1 MPALPIQQFAFDGSF
16 RMKGI
21 RSRFRWSKEARDLV
35 RSNLQVRGPAA
46 RDLITR
52 VAQLSGNPRDACIR
66 FARQLGFKAK
76 RTYGRWSEQER
87 QRLLR
92 LIELY
97 RVGEAARHLRRS
109 EFSIY
114 AMLGRMGASTAMGK
128 DGFTKYS
135 LAALLHVRADEIQRW
150 IDKGWLSARVEGN
163 EKLPRIVITGDEFC
177 DFCKRHA
184 KLVVGNRLSLDRL
197 EFVRT
202 FVFAPSHAELLP
214 VREAKKERAAYES
227 QARHELEDEED
238 TGPDQLENDQNE
250 RAVHDLTA

>member
-1 MPALPIQQFAFDGSF
+1 M
-16 RMKGI
+16 
-21 RSRFRWSKEARDLV
+21 
-35 RSNLQVRGPAA
+35 RGPAA
-46 RDLITR
+46 RDLITKL
-52 VAQLSGNPRDACIR
+52 VQLSGNPRDACIR

-76 RTYGRWSEQER
+76 RTYGRWSENEQ

-97 RVGEAARHLRRS
+97 PVCETARRMRRS

-128 DGFTKYS
+128 DSFTKYS
-135 LAALLHVRADEIQRW
+135 LAALLRVRADEIQRW
-150 IDKGWLSARVEGN
+150 IDKGWLSARVEGT
-163 EKLPRIVITGDEFC
+163 EKLPRIVITGDDFC

-184 KLVVGNRLSLDRL
+184 KLVVGNRLSLERL

-227 QARHELEDEED
+227 QTRHQLEDKED
-238 TGPDQLENDQNE
+238 TGLGQLDDDENE
-250 RAVHDLTA
+250 RAVLDLTA